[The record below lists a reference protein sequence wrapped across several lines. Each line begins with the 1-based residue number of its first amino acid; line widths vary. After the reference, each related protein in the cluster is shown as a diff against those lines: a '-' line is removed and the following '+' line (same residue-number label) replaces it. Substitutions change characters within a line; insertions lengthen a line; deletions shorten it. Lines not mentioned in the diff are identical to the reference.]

1 MGISATDVRDLRDK
15 TGAGMMDCKKALE
28 EAGGDLKEAMVVLRK
43 RGMAK
48 AEKKKST
55 RTANDGLICHY
66 LHPDGKLGVMIELN
80 CETDFVAR
88 NDEFQELGK
97 EICMQVAA
105 MNPLALSR
113 DEIPQERID
122 QEKSIYKE
130 QIKDKPDN
138 VVDKIIEGKLDKF
151 FAENC
156 LLDQGWIKDDSITIG
171 ELIDRAIGK
180 IGEKITLK
188 RFARMEIGESADE

>member
-28 EAGGDLKEAMVVLRK
+28 EAGGDQKEAMVVLRK

-188 RFARMEIGESADE
+188 RFARMEVGESADE